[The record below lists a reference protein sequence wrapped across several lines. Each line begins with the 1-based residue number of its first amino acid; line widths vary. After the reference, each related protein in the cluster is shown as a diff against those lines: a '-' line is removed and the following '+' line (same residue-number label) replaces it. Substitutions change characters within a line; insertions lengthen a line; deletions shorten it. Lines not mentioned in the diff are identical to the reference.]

1 MLAQHVSEQY
11 PHLFSPLKIGT
22 LTTANRLF
30 VSAMV
35 TNFCD
40 MDGFATE
47 RYIAY
52 HEEKAK
58 GGWGLIIT
66 EDYAVTPDG
75 RGFKTP
81 GLWKDEQI
89 AGHRELTRRVHQYQ
103 SRIFAQIYH
112 CGRQTHPLMPYT
124 RKPATAS
131 ALNCPACLMDTRE
144 LTIPEIQEIV
154 TQFADCASRAK
165 AAGFDGVE
173 IHGAHGYLIAQF
185 MSWHANKRVDE
196 YGGPLGNRMR
206 FPLEIISAIKQTC
219 GADFPVTFR
228 ISGEELVRDG
238 RTIEDTVY
246 IATLLEKA
254 GIDGL
259 HVSMGT
265 YGAPDSII
273 PPAGS
278 EPGRAIRYAEAVK
291 QAVSIPVFAV
301 NRISEP
307 GMAENILR
315 MGRADAVV
323 MGRGSLAD
331 PHLPAKVMEGRLED
345 VRRCIGCMQGCVG
358 NLHKLDGIA
367 CLVNPELGYEEKQE
381 CRPAR
386 EKKKVVVIGTKVQY
400 HLILSPF

>member
-154 TQFADCASRAK
+154 TQFADCASRAIVCVSLWK
-165 AAGFDGVE
+165 
-173 IHGAHGYLIAQF
+173 
-185 MSWHANKRVDE
+185 S
-196 YGGPLGNRMR
+196 
-206 FPLEIISAIKQTC
+206 SAPSSRP
-219 GADFPVTFR
+219 AER
-228 ISGEELVRDG
+228 IS
-238 RTIEDTVY
+238 
-246 IATLLEKA
+246 
-254 GIDGL
+254 
-259 HVSMGT
+259 
-265 YGAPDSII
+265 P
-273 PPAGS
+273 
-278 EPGRAIRYAEAVK
+278 
-291 QAVSIPVFAV
+291 
-301 NRISEP
+301 
-307 GMAENILR
+307 
-315 MGRADAVV
+315 
-323 MGRGSLAD
+323 
-331 PHLPAKVMEGRLED
+331 
-345 VRRCIGCMQGCVG
+345 
-358 NLHKLDGIA
+358 
-367 CLVNPELGYEEKQE
+367 
-381 CRPAR
+381 
-386 EKKKVVVIGTKVQY
+386 
-400 HLILSPF
+400 